1 MALVETPPS
10 AGPLPVKGLSMT
22 VFSRSLCLTLLS
34 ASALLV
40 GCGGEEVPV
49 PAGEGVVV
57 PPMQTDV
64 AGGGVS
70 ASAAWCDDV
79 TTWDPAWVTLENQ
92 VLTLVN
98 QRRAAGATCGGVVK
112 PPVAALTMET
122 RLRCA
127 ARKHSKDMGTNNF
140 FSHTGSNG
148 STPWQRMTSAGYTYR
163 TAAENIAAGYG
174 TAQAVVDGWMTS
186 TGHCNNIMN
195 GALKQTGIG
204 YFNGPT
210 STYRAYW
217 TQNFGT
223 P

>member
-1 MALVETPPS
+1 MKPTP
-10 AGPLPVKGLSMT
+10 
-22 VFSRSLCLTLLS
+22 RSLCLSLLS
-34 ASALLV
+34 AAALLG
-40 GCGGEEVPV
+40 GCGGEEAPT
-49 PAGEGVVV
+49 PQGEGVVV
-57 PPMQTDV
+57 PPVQTEV
-64 AGGGVS
+64 AGNQVS

-79 TTWDPAWVTLENQ
+79 TTWDPAWVAFENE

-98 QRRAAGATCGGVVK
+98 QRRAAGATCGGVAK
-112 PPVAALTMET
+112 PAVGALVNNDL
-122 RLRCA
+122 LRCA

-148 STPWQRMTSAGYTYR
+148 SSPWQRMTSAGYSYR
-163 TAAENIAAGYG
+163 TAAENIAAGYS
-174 TAQAVVDGWMTS
+174 TPLAVVNGWMAS

-204 YFNGPT
+204 YYNAPS

-217 TQNFGT
+217 TQDFGT